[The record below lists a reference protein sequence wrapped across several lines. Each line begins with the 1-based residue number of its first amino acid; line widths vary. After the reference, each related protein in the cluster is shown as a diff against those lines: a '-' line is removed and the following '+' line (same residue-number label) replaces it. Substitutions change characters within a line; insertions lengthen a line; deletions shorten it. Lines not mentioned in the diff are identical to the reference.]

1 MAGSIHEGPEF
12 GVGDF
17 VLLHDLTLD
26 AFMQNLKLR
35 YSKNKIYTYIGE
47 VVVSVNPYKTVDIY
61 NQNYVDEYKGR
72 EIYERPPHIF
82 ALADSAY
89 KTMKRQSRDT
99 CIVISGESG
108 AGKTEASKIIMRYI
122 AAVTNVGGQK
132 EVERVKD
139 VLVKSNV
146 ILEAFGNAKTNRND
160 NSSRFGKYMDIN
172 FDFKGDPI
180 GGHINNYL
188 LEKSRVV
195 HQQKGERNFHSF
207 YQLLYGAK
215 DEKLK
220 EYKLVRDPKQYFY
233 INQGG
238 DPKGVVLP
246 GQCATVHDRDDYRSV
261 MNALKVMGF
270 SFAHAEALWKVVAA
284 ILHLGNM
291 EYKAIDDHDHAGVA
305 DNKLL
310 ANIAEMLS
318 VTQDNLKTA
327 LCSRVIAAGGQV
339 VEKQLTVSDAVYA
352 RDAFAKAMYDRMF
365 TWIVGKI
372 NEAIDPK
379 ASGIAYVGKN
389 TVIGVLDIY
398 GFEIFDN
405 NSFEQ
410 LCINYCNEKL
420 QQLFIELV
428 LKQEQEEYQREG
440 IEWQH
445 IEYFN
450 NKVIVDLIEAQHKG
464 VLAILDEAC
473 LSVGKVTDEMFLTA
487 MAQKLGKHEHF
498 TCRSLNPSDKTLE
511 HARDF
516 RIKHYAGQVT
526 YQVPGFI
533 DKNRDSLFQDFK
545 RLLYNSDEDILQ
557 LMWPEGAQDITE
569 TTKRPITAGT
579 NFKNSI
585 IALVDNLATKE
596 PHYVRCIKPNEI
608 KSPSAFNDERVQHQ
622 VMYLGLMENV
632 RVRRAGFAFRITYVR
647 FLQRYKCTTA
657 STWPTFSGSEV
668 NGCKAILQALG
679 HEGDVKYGK
688 SKLFIRSPQT
698 LFSIEETRSQK
709 IPTIVLFLQKMWR
722 GGNAR
727 RKAKKMR
734 AIYLIMARFRKYKI
748 RKYIRTVGE
757 KFRNVKRMKDYGKS
771 VEWPRPPSK
780 LQGLVELL
788 QRVHG
793 KWRASMILKD
803 VPKAE
808 WPILRLKVMAAAAL
822 GGRRSDWGSRRK
834 WDGNYL
840 AMDNPESKDNSNTAD
855 FVTKMNSLKSHDQF
869 TKILF
874 SSHVK
879 KFNKNNKAADRA
891 IAITDKCIYKLDPKK
906 KYKPLKKGIGIQ
918 MVTGVSLTTGSD
930 QLVILHLS
938 DENDLVLCLQNLT
951 KEERV
956 GELVGTLC
964 SHISQR
970 LGKELKVTVGKP
982 VHCML
987 GSKRRTV
994 MVRPTAVN
1002 GGATFKKEGTDIA
1015 LMWPE

>member
-26 AFMQNLKLR
+26 AFMENLKLR

-47 VVVSVNPYKTVDIY
+47 VVVSVNPYKTVNIY
-61 NQNYVDEYKGR
+61 DQTYVDEYKGR

-82 ALADSAY
+82 AVADSAY

-132 EVERVKD
+132 EVESQNEIERVKD

-195 HQQKGERNFHSF
+195 HQQTGERNFHSF

-220 EYKLVRDPKQYFY
+220 EYKLVRDPGKYFY
-233 INQGG
+233 VNQGG
-238 DPKGVVLP
+238 DPK
-246 GQCATVHDRDDYRSV
+246 CATVHDRDDYRSV

-270 SFAHAEALWKVVAA
+270 SFAHAEALWKIVAA

-291 EYKAIDDHDHAGVA
+291 DYVAADDHDHAGVS
-305 DNKLL
+305 DDKLL
-310 ANIAEMLS
+310 GNIAELLS
-318 VTQDNLKTA
+318 VTKENLRKA

-365 TWIVGKI
+365 TWIVGKT

-440 IEWQH
+440 IQWQH
-445 IEYFN
+445 IDYFN
-450 NKVIVDLIEAQHKG
+450 NKIIVDLIEAQHKG

-487 MAQKLGKHEHF
+487 MAQKLAKHEHF

-545 RLLYNSDEDILQ
+545 RLLYNSEEDILQ
-557 LMWPEGAQDITE
+557 LMWPEGAQNITE

-608 KSPSAFNDERVQHQ
+608 KSASAFNDERVRHQ
-622 VMYLGLMENV
+622 VSYLGLMENV
-632 RVRRAGFAFRITYVR
+632 RVRRAGFAFRISYVR
-647 FLQRYKCTTA
+647 FLQRYKCTTPH
-657 STWPTFSGSEV
+657 TWPTFAGTDID
-668 NGCKAILQALG
+668 GCKRILQVLG

-688 SKLFIRSPQT
+688 SKVFIRSPQT

-727 RKAKKMR
+727 RRAKKMR
-734 AIYLIMARFRKYKI
+734 AIYLIMNRFKKYKI
-748 RKYIRTVGE
+748 RQYIKNLVD
-757 KFRNVKRMKDYGKS
+757 KFRNVKKMRDYGKS
-771 VEWPRPPSK
+771 VEWPRPPSR
-780 LQGLVELL
+780 LQGLFQLL
-788 QRVHG
+788 QKVHG
-793 KWRASMILKD
+793 RWRANMILKD
-803 VPKAE
+803 VPKPE
-808 WPILRLKVMAAAAL
+808 WPMLRLKVLAAAAI

-834 WDGNYL
+834 WEGNYL
-840 AMDNPESKDNSNTAD
+840 AMSKDNSNTAD

-869 TKILF
+869 SKVLF
-874 SSHVK
+874 SCHVK
-879 KFNKNNKAADRA
+879 KFNKNNKPADRA
-891 IAITDKCIYKLDPKK
+891 IVITDKLIYKLDPKK
-906 KYKPLKKGIGIQ
+906 KYKAMKKGIPIS
-918 MVTGVSLTTGSD
+918 MVTGVSLTPCSD
-930 QLVILHLS
+930 QLVIIHLS

-951 KEERV
+951 REERV
-956 GELVGTLC
+956 GEVLGTLC
-964 SHISQR
+964 SHCQR
-970 LGKELKVTVGKP
+970 MGREIKVTINKP

-994 MVRPTAVN
+994 IVRPTAVN
-1002 GGATFKKEGTDIA
+1002 GGATFKKEGNDIA
-1015 LMWPE
+1015 LMWPES

>member
-26 AFMQNLKLR
+26 AFMENLKMR

-61 NQNYVDEYKGR
+61 NQTYVDEYKGR

-89 KTMKRQSRDT
+89 KTMKRQSKDT

-122 AAVTNVGGQK
+122 AAVTNIGGQK

-195 HQQKGERNFHSF
+195 HQQPGERNFHSF

-215 DEKLK
+215 DDKLK
-220 EYKLVRDPKQYFY
+220 EYKLVREPQKYFY
-233 INQGG
+233 VNQGG
-238 DPKGVVLP
+238 DPK
-246 GQCATVHDRDDYRSV
+246 CATVHDRDDYRSV

-270 SFAHAEALWKVVAA
+270 SYAHAEALWKIVAA

-291 EYKAIDDHDHAGVA
+291 EYVAIDDHDHAGVS
-305 DNKLL
+305 DDSLL
-310 ANIAEMLS
+310 GNIATLLS
-318 VTQDNLKTA
+318 VTKENLKKT

-339 VEKQLTVSDAVYA
+339 VEKQLTLSDAMYA

-445 IEYFN
+445 IDYFN
-450 NKVIVDLIEAQHKG
+450 NKIIVDLIEAQHKG

-487 MAQKLGKHEHF
+487 MAQKLAKHDHF
-498 TCRSLNPSDKTLE
+498 TCRSLDPSDKTLQ
-511 HARDF
+511 HACDF

-533 DKNRDSLFQDFK
+533 DKNRDTLFQDFK
-545 RLLYNSDEDILQ
+545 RLLYNSDEDIFK
-557 LMWPEGAQDITE
+557 LMWPEGAQHITE

-585 IALVDNLATKE
+585 IALVDILATKE

-608 KSPSAFNDERVQHQ
+608 KSPSAFNDERVRHQ

-632 RVRRAGFAFRITYVR
+632 RVRRAGFAFRISYVR

-657 STWPTFSGSEV
+657 FTWPVFEGSDID
-668 NGCKAILQALG
+668 GCKKILRSLG

-688 SKLFIRSPQT
+688 SKVFIRSPQT
-698 LFSIEETRSQK
+698 LFSIEETRSRK
-709 IPTIVLFLQKMWR
+709 IPTIVLYLQKMWR
-722 GGNAR
+722 GANAR
-727 RKAKKMR
+727 RRAKKMR
-734 AIYLIMARFRKYKI
+734 AIYLIMNRFKKYKM
-748 RKYIRTVGE
+748 RQYILNVVE
-757 KFRNVKRMKDYGKS
+757 KFRNVKKMKDYGKH
-771 VEWPRPPSK
+771 VEWPRPPSV
-780 LQGLVELL
+780 LHSLVELL
-788 QRVHG
+788 KRTHG
-793 KWRASMILKD
+793 RWRARMILKD
-803 VPKAE
+803 VPKSE
-808 WPILRLKVMAAAAL
+808 WPILRLKVCAASAL

-840 AMDNPESKDNSNTAD
+840 AMSKDNSNTAD
-855 FVTKMNSLKSHDQF
+855 FVTKMNSLKSHDSF
-869 TKILF
+869 SKILF
-874 SSHVK
+874 SCHVK
-879 KFNKNNKAADRA
+879 KFNKNNKPADRA
-891 IAITDKCIYKLDPKK
+891 VAITDKFIYKLDPKK
-906 KYKPLKKGIGIQ
+906 KYKPLKKGISIN
-918 MVTGVSLTTGSD
+918 MVTGLSVSPGSD
-930 QLVILHLS
+930 QLVIIHLS
-938 DENDLVLCLQNLT
+938 DENDLVLYLQNLT

-956 GELVGTLC
+956 GEVVGTMC
-964 SHISQR
+964 SHMQR
-970 LGKELKVTVGKP
+970 FGKELKVTVGKP

-994 MVRPTAVN
+994 IIRPTAVN
-1002 GGATFKKEGTDIA
+1002 GGATFKKEGADIA
-1015 LMWPE
+1015 LLLPES